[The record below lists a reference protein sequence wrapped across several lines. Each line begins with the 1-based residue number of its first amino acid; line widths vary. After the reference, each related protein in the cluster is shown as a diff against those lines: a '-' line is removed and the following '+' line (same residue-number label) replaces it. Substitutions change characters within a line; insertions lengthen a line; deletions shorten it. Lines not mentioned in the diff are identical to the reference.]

1 MNVEILASKHIKNAF
16 KDLEI
21 DATRTY
27 KGSNEPYYEVWE
39 IDKKDL
45 HLLDE
50 AVWLNEYGWWC
61 YSKGSNMGTAFD
73 VFTVNG
79 KELIAWGGPVRDNL
93 MDDWNEMSGAEK
105 EKYNYSYKKF
115 EQEKMPYEYDSLL
128 EYFKEELGADEYDE
142 ICGLAVHLARENR
155 MTVTRLFTDFEG

>member
-1 MNVEILASKHIKNAF
+1 MKVEILAHKNIKNAF
-16 KDLEI
+16 KDLEM

-27 KGSNEPYYEVWE
+27 NGTNEPYYEVWE
-39 IDKKDL
+39 VEKKDL

-50 AVWLNEYGWWC
+50 TIWLNEYGWWC

-79 KELIAWGGPVRDNL
+79 KELIAWGGFARDCL
-93 MDDWNEMSGAEK
+93 MDKWNDMSFDAK
-105 EKYNYSYKKF
+105 AKYSHSFKKY
-115 EQEKMPYEYDSLL
+115 EQEKMPYKYDSLL
-128 EYFKEELGADEYDE
+128 EYFEKELDATEYDE

-155 MTVTRLFTDFEG
+155 MTMTRLFTDFEG